1 MAATPLAVMSSVA
14 TGRPAE
20 QAVRRGKALII
31 SPTIYENDVSAASDC
46 ADSTSGHVSVAA
58 GGTRDAM
65 ADTTQD
71 LTADLQARIE
81 ARRTFGGHPLW
92 KRIEGGEL
100 SAEQLRRFAVQFFL
114 QVREF
119 PRAVSAMHSRC
130 PYDDMRRELAE
141 SVYEEE
147 TGRISGCDLPH
158 PELFIKFG
166 TALGLARED
175 MTGGEPLPETAALIG
190 WFELASQ
197 NRSFIEAA
205 AAINLAAEGQVPGAF
220 GPMARALEQHYGLET
235 EDVAFWDVHE
245 IADADH
251 SDVGDH
257 IVVKHAT
264 TAAERDRVRD
274 ALERSLET
282 WWSFFD
288 GIERSL
294 G

>member
-1 MAATPLAVMSSVA
+1 M
-14 TGRPAE
+14 G
-20 QAVRRGKALII
+20 
-31 SPTIYENDVSAASDC
+31 
-46 ADSTSGHVSVAA
+46 
-58 GGTRDAM
+58 DANRSLV
-65 ADTTQD
+65 DE
-71 LTADLQARIE
+71 LQARIE

-92 KRIEGGEL
+92 KRIAAGEL
-100 SAEQLRRFAVQFFL
+100 TKDQLRLFAVQFFL

-130 PYDDMRRELAE
+130 PYDDARRELAE

-147 TGRISGCDLPH
+147 SGRISGCNLPH

-166 TALGLARED
+166 TALGLERSD
-175 MTGGEPLPETAALIG
+175 MTEGKPLPETAALID
-190 WFELASQ
+190 WFEVASQ

-220 GPMARALEQHYGLET
+220 GPMARALEKHYGLKT

-245 IADADH
+245 IADQDH

-257 IVVKHAT
+257 IVVKHANS
-264 TAAERDRVRD
+264 EELRQRVRD
-274 ALERSLET
+274 ALERSLQA

-288 GIERSL
+288 GIERAL
-294 G
+294 A

>member
-1 MAATPLAVMSSVA
+1 MSDRNRS
-14 TGRPAE
+14 
-20 QAVRRGKALII
+20 LI
-31 SPTIYENDVSAASDC
+31 E
-46 ADSTSGHVSVAA
+46 
-58 GGTRDAM
+58 
-65 ADTTQD
+65 
-71 LTADLQARIE
+71 DLQGRIE
-81 ARRTFGGHPLW
+81 KRRTFGGHPLW
-92 KRIEGGEL
+92 KRIAEGDL
-100 SAEQLRRFAVQFFL
+100 SIEQMRLFAVQFFL

-130 PYDDMRRELAE
+130 PFDDMRHELAE

-147 TGRISGCDLPH
+147 SGRISGCNLPH

-166 TALGLARED
+166 EALGLDRSE
-175 MTGGEPLPETAALIG
+175 MTEGKPLPETAALID

-220 GPMARALEQHYGLET
+220 GPMARALEKHYRLAT
-235 EDVAFWDVHE
+235 EDVAFWDIHE

-257 IVVKHAT
+257 IVVQHANT
-264 TAAERDRVRD
+264 DELRQQVRD
-274 ALERSLET
+274 ALDRSLEA
-282 WWSFFD
+282 WWLFFD

-294 G
+294 S